1 MLNSFYLISSNNDNK
16 LWQKYDKFWELT
28 KTIKTTI
35 TDEYNEIFV
44 ITLYKGFRTDGLSVP
59 KVFQWFLPQWDNK
72 HPTYNLAGI
81 IHDALYTRKGFYLL
95 SREECDSVLR
105 GLMRDSGI
113 SRFKAGCADKAVEWF
128 AGGKRHWGNDDFD
141 NFDLIS
147 MA

>member
-16 LWQKYDKFWELT
+16 LWKKYDKFWELK

-72 HPTYNLAGI
+72 NPTYNLAGI

-128 AGGKRHWGNDDFD
+128 AGGETHWGNDDFD